1 MCQRSGMQAKPC
13 SSRFEIAHHAMIR
26 AGRIGAEFWSS
37 FIFMAKPKDETPL
50 ASLEQWLA
58 RLQEAG
64 FMVQAQ
70 DGGRVRI
77 SKHGC
82 AAVLEPS
89 PSGEPRFAVRPGLE
103 VAGGIAQLVDRGFQK
118 FWQEGE
124 RQIPAL
130 SAQLLALHC
139 FDQDLRAVMG
149 LTALY
154 NEALGTVS
162 SHYIYDR
169 LEGREKPKRHQ
180 SF

>member
-1 MCQRSGMQAKPC
+1 
-13 SSRFEIAHHAMIR
+13 
-26 AGRIGAEFWSS
+26 
-37 FIFMAKPKDETPL
+37 MAKPKDETPP
-50 ASLEQWLA
+50 ASFEQWLA
-58 RLQEAG
+58 KLKEAG
-64 FMVQAQ
+64 FTVQAQ

-89 PSGEPRFAVRPGLE
+89 PSREPGFAVRPGLLVRAVPPCGMRE
-103 VAGGIAQLVDRGFQK
+103 RTNDLRPEQETHEAIAHLLDRGFQK

-130 SAQLLALHC
+130 SAQLYALHR

-162 SHYIYDR
+162 SRYIYDR

-180 SF
+180 AF

>member
-1 MCQRSGMQAKPC
+1 
-13 SSRFEIAHHAMIR
+13 MIR
-26 AGRIGAEFWSS
+26 AWRIGAESWSS
-37 FIFMAKPKDETPL
+37 FIFMAKPKDESPL

-58 RLQEAG
+58 RLKEAD
-64 FMVQAQ
+64 FAVQAE
-70 DGGRVRI
+70 DGSRVRI

-89 PSGEPRFAVRPGLE
+89 PSGEPGFAVRLGLLVRAATVRERAIEPGLQE
-103 VAGGIAQLVDRGFQK
+103 EASTAIAQLVDRGFQK

-130 SAQLLALHC
+130 SAQLHALHSY
-139 FDQDLRAVMG
+139 DQDLRAVMG

-162 SHYIYDR
+162 SRYVYDR

-180 SF
+180 PF